1 MWLYAARR
9 LLMTIP
15 IAIGVTI
22 ICFALIYLAPGN
34 PIQSLLPPGATA
46 QDVIQLKHAYGL
58 DRPIPVQYLIW
69 VGHAMTGNLG
79 ISIQDNQPVFGE
91 VKRALA
97 NTVPVAA
104 ISVTLAFAI
113 ALGLG
118 ILAATRTGGIVDRLT
133 TGVAVLGISVPSF
146 WLGVILVIIFA
157 VELGWLPA
165 EGMGPSGSDNFSFF
179 RWADAKFAIMPIIA
193 LSVLPL
199 GILMRTTR
207 ASIADVLALD
217 FIQTLRAKGLG
228 RTAIV
233 VHAIRNALPQIL
245 AMGGLQLGY
254 LIGGSILVETVFT
267 WPGTGFLLNKAILT
281 RDIPLLQGTILVLAM
296 AFVGINLV
304 VDLIQTAVDPR
315 IKRA

>member
-15 IAIGVTI
+15 ISLGVTV

-34 PIQSLLPPGATA
+34 PVQSLLPPDATA
-46 QDVIQLKHAYGL
+46 KDIAELKHYYGL
-58 DRPIPVQYLIW
+58 DKPIPIQYFMWL
-69 VGHAMTGNLG
+69 GHALTGDLG
-79 ISIQDNQPVFGE
+79 TSIQTNQPVLNE
-91 VKRALA
+91 VTRALS
-97 NTVPVAA
+97 NTVPIAV
-104 ISVTLAFAI
+104 ISVVLAFVI

-118 ILAATRTGGIVDRLT
+118 ILAATRVGGFVDRLS
-133 TGVAVLGISVPSF
+133 TGIAVLGISVPQF
-146 WLGVILVIIFA
+146 WLGVILVIAFA

-165 EGMGPSGSDNFSFF
+165 TGMGAHGSDQFSWF
-179 RWADAKFAIMPIIA
+179 RWSESRYAVMPIIA
-193 LSVLPL
+193 LTMTPL

-207 ASIADVLALD
+207 SSIAEVLAMD

-245 AMGGLQLGY
+245 AMFGLQLGY

-304 VDLIQTAVDPR
+304 VDLLQTAVDPR